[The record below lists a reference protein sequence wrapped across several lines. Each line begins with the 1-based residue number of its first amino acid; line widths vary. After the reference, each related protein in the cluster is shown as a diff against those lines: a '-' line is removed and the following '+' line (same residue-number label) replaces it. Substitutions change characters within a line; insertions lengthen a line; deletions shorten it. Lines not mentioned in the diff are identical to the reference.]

1 MSGHFNPFIDNKCSD
16 SLSVDFKLV
25 SLASPDMTNIKIRT
39 RVFIDLYYMYQ
50 IVCVRMYLYVP
61 PNSPPILKGFGCTL
75 NLSALTKRWT
85 SAWFIL
91 GGSENLTKLVCYLK
105 KRWPIRSESKTTRF
119 NPSVTFA
126 LETKKI
132 NLNLT
137 LFLALGIVRFLRY
150 SEPHCWQH
158 RDHKSSCLKAFLRII
173 MLF

>member
-75 NLSALTKRWT
+75 NLSALTKR
-85 SAWFIL
+85 
-91 GGSENLTKLVCYLK
+91 
-105 KRWPIRSESKTTRF
+105 
-119 NPSVTFA
+119 
-126 LETKKI
+126 
-132 NLNLT
+132 
-137 LFLALGIVRFLRY
+137 
-150 SEPHCWQH
+150 
-158 RDHKSSCLKAFLRII
+158 
-173 MLF
+173 